1 MRSGPA
7 TRTAFCQREFIVLP
21 FDTAK
26 GCLIRIVCQPSR
38 DAAWRRLFE
47 ADSQLRSACAPE
59 SAPPLIASAGCSLA
73 MRDRFLRRPQRPGL
87 PNACTFGNRS
97 AAYPFGFSSDQAFQL
112 APTLALGKTAAEPA
126 FAITGSVKFTPAVIA
141 ISRIRLR
148 SAIRINAGA
157 VRKLWT
163 LKLPCGRWRK
173 KRKKFRLYRK
183 DDEGAR
189 LSTPLERQLL
199 SCIADPPNRAGAV
212 VADQQRS
219 IFCDGDS
226 HRSPPD
232 VSVCGDEACQEVFI
246 LV

>member
-1 MRSGPA
+1 VELCFLCGGFFGQLRNDGKKIMRLGPA
-7 TRTAFCQREFIVLP
+7 TRTAFCQREFLVLP

-47 ADSQLRSACAPE
+47 ADSQLRSACALE

-73 MRDRFLRRPQRPGL
+73 MRDRFSEEAATPGRP
-87 PNACTFGNRS
+87 NVCTFGNRS

-148 SAIRINAGA
+148 SAIRIRCRA
-157 VRKLWT
+157 VRKLWSAVI
-163 LKLPCGRWRK
+163 PCGRSRK
-173 KRKKFRLYRK
+173 TRQKFPGR
-183 DDEGAR
+183 
-189 LSTPLERQLL
+189 
-199 SCIADPPNRAGAV
+199 PPRRPGIKN
-212 VADQQRS
+212 
-219 IFCDGDS
+219 
-226 HRSPPD
+226 
-232 VSVCGDEACQEVFI
+232 
-246 LV
+246 